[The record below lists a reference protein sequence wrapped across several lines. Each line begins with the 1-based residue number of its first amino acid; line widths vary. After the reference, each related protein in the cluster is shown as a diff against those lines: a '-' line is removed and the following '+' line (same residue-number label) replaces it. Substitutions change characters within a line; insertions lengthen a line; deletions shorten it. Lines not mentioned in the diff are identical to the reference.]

1 MNQSFYFYANPYQS
15 RSEEAA
21 RALLCSLEKR
31 GADVFSLPW
40 LSEKGVGR
48 AADESALPENIR
60 AIIAF
65 GGDGT
70 LLRAAPIA
78 AGRHL
83 PLLGIHTGTIGFLM
97 QGRAEDAEKT
107 ADLLLQET
115 YPLKKQPM
123 LEVIWEGQ
131 RFLALNDVSL
141 TRGEH
146 PGVVETIV
154 LADDETVFRA
164 HGDGAVISTPL
175 GATAYSLAAGG
186 PIVRPDT
193 RCLLAVP
200 VCARELL
207 LRPVILPLDAHITL
221 LASGHERRRLQL
233 AIDGQLLFPIQK
245 ETQIEIKLAREQTLF
260 ISPRPDTFFQTLRA
274 KQQLW
279 NREEQE

>member
-1 MNQSFYFYANPYQS
+1 MQQSFYFYANPYQP

-31 GADVFSLPW
+31 GAAIFSLPW
-40 LSEKGVGR
+40 LAEKGVGR
-48 AADESALPENIR
+48 AADESSLPQAIR
-60 AIIAF
+60 AMIAF

-78 AGRHL
+78 ARHHL
-83 PLLGIHTGTIGFLM
+83 PLLGIHTGTVGFLM
-97 QGRAEDAEKT
+97 QGMAEDADAL
-107 ADLLLQET
+107 ADMLVQDA

-123 LEVIWEGQ
+123 LEVRWDQQ
-131 RFLALNDVSL
+131 RCLALNDVSL

-146 PGVVETIV
+146 PGVVETTV
-154 LADDETVFRA
+154 LADGEMVFRA
-164 HGDGAVISTPL
+164 HGDGAIISTPL
-175 GATAYSLAAGG
+175 GATAYSLASGG

-207 LRPVILPLDAHITL
+207 LRPVILPLDARITL

-233 AIDGQLLFPIQK
+233 AIDGQILFPIQK
-245 ETQIEIKLAREQTLF
+245 ETKIEISLAREQALL
-260 ISPRPDTFFQTLRA
+260 IAPRPDTFFQTLRA
-274 KQQLW
+274 KQKLW
-279 NREEQE
+279 NSEEQE